1 MFRVLIADDEETIR
15 EGLKK
20 LIESYDIGLSVIATA
35 EDGEVAMDLINEY
48 KPEIILMDINMPFI
62 DGLEIIE
69 EIRKTDQN
77 TKIIIISGYNQ
88 FDYAQKAL
96 ELGVFSY
103 LLKPINYRDF
113 KDILIRAMDS
123 YSERMWEINQ
133 IKKDEED
140 FKPQNDIGNNA
151 IRYIKE
157 NFSSTDISLN
167 LLSEYF
173 FVSQSYLA
181 KIIKQK
187 TGTNF
192 TDYLNK
198 LRIDMSIKLLLD
210 ENIAYS
216 IKDVS
221 DRVGYNSQHYF
232 SRAFKN
238 YMGISPSKYR
248 NKKEVV
254 D

>member
-35 EDGEVAMDLINEY
+35 EDGEVAMKLINEY
-48 KPEIILMDINMPFI
+48 KPEIILMDINMPFMN
-62 DGLEIIE
+62 GLEIIE

-77 TKIIIISGYNQ
+77 TKIIIISGYSQ
-88 FDYAQKAL
+88 FNYAQKAL
-96 ELGVFSY
+96 EFGVLSY

-113 KDILIRAMDS
+113 KDILIKAMDS
-123 YSERMWEINQ
+123 YSDRMWEISQ
-133 IKKDEED
+133 IKKDED
-140 FKPQNDIGNNA
+140 IFKSQEDIGNNA

-167 LLSEYF
+167 LLAEYF
-173 FVSQSYLA
+173 FISQSYLA
-181 KIIKQK
+181 KTIKQK

-198 LRIDMSIKLLLD
+198 LRIDMAIKLLLD
-210 ENIAYS
+210 ENIEYT
-216 IKDVS
+216 IKDIS
-221 DRVGYNSQHYF
+221 NKVGYNSQHYF

-238 YMGISPSKYR
+238 YMGVSPNKYR
-248 NKKEVV
+248 NKIK
-254 D
+254 